1 MTIHNYVKTTK
12 FQGIRT
18 NSNNAKTTHKCRITV
33 EYQGTS
39 YELSL
44 PIYSYSAASAITN
57 GQIWRNKDGNM
68 ERIRQAILNGLC
80 QLPALPKS

>member
-1 MTIHNYVKTTK
+1 MTIHEDVKITK
-12 FQGIRT
+12 FQGVRR
-18 NSNNAKTTHKCRITV
+18 NSNNAKKTHKCRITV
-33 EYQGTS
+33 EYQGKS

-57 GQIWRNKDGNM
+57 GRIWRNKDGNM